1 LTVSKPL
8 EGKRILLVDDDQDIR
23 TAMDNTLSRMGAEI
37 TKATDGNQAVE
48 QAAEVDPDLIVL
60 DVMLPGRSGFLVLEK
75 VKKVRKPGTRPYVV
89 MITANPGKRHQAYA
103 ETMGVDD
110 YISKPFRMERLTS
123 TIEKL
128 LT

>member
-1 LTVSKPL
+1 VSKPL
-8 EGKRILLVDDDQDIR
+8 EGKKILLVDDDQDIL

-37 TKATDGNQAVE
+37 TKATDGNQAVV

-75 VKKVRKPGTRPYVV
+75 VKRVRKPGTRPYIV
-89 MITANPGKRHQAYA
+89 MITGNPGKRHQAYA

-110 YISKPFRMERLTS
+110 YISKPFRMERLTG